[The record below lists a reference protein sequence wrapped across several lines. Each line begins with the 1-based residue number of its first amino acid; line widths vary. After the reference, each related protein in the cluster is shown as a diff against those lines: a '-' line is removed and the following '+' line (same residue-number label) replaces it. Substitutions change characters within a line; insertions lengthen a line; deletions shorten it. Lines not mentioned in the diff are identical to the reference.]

1 MKKRDALLEMKQK
14 EYMKLVI
21 DVPVKDIP
29 LFFQSSQEIGLTGEG
44 YFYFFLSL
52 DFHGQTNPMYT
63 KKNTRLQTHRLSD
76 DEIQELIFKDV
87 GGDLENNNSSMPRYC
102 FSLQIQFVNRFLY
115 VEGDTRSKGFDTHF
129 SYRRRNYTAPES
141 ALPHYRSFAYYR
153 LMRQDHAEVTDLLER
168 IYASTT
174 GSPPFDEHKPIYKDS
189 FEELRGTLNK
199 GFCFITRKVTCN
211 YIQYTVPY
219 KKKSAFLYFPR

>member
-1 MKKRDALLEMKQK
+1 MKQK

-21 DVPVKDIP
+21 DVPVKDIS

-102 FSLQIQFVNRFLY
+102 FSL
-115 VEGDTRSKGFDTHF
+115 
-129 SYRRRNYTAPES
+129 
-141 ALPHYRSFAYYR
+141 
-153 LMRQDHAEVTDLLER
+153 
-168 IYASTT
+168 
-174 GSPPFDEHKPIYKDS
+174 
-189 FEELRGTLNK
+189 
-199 GFCFITRKVTCN
+199 
-211 YIQYTVPY
+211 
-219 KKKSAFLYFPR
+219 